1 MVDFN
6 RNQWIMLGVVLLLL
20 GIQFR
25 YVQALVLNER
35 ATQFLAKRLQE
46 AELASS
52 DATTAMA
59 AAAPVV
65 KKRIEPPRWLGLALL
80 SAGTVM
86 AVHGLSM
93 RKQGP

>member
-6 RNQWIMLGVVLLLL
+6 RNQWIMLGIVLLLL
-20 GIQFR
+20 GIQLR
-25 YVQALVLNER
+25 YVQAFVLNER
-35 ATQFLAKRLQE
+35 TTQFLAKRMQE

-59 AAAPVV
+59 AAAPIA

-80 SAGTVM
+80 SAGTVL
-86 AVHGLSM
+86 AVHGLSLK
-93 RKQGP
+93 KQGP